1 MKENLTP
8 QYLQAAARALDLLV
22 ERAYVRYLD
31 NDDNER
37 ECHLRGWA
45 DDAPDVRDR
54 TIRITTRSGME
65 NDMKFTDLVDLTL
78 AHRIAKA

>member
-22 ERAYVRYLD
+22 ERAYVCYLD
-31 NDDNER
+31 NDDNEH

-45 DDAPDVRDR
+45 DDSPDVRDR
-54 TIRITTRSGME
+54 AIRITTRSGME